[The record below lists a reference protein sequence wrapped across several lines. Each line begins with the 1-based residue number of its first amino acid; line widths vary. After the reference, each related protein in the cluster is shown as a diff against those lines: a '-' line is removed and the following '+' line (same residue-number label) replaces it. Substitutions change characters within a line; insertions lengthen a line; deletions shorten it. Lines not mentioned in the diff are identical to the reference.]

1 MGTKTLSDEYLK
13 NIDYFYKQQ
22 YLKEISTSS
31 ELLVY
36 DWSNGGET
44 EIIVEDI
51 ERIGKLFFYYLL
63 LNQMCLNRRY
73 AQTLIASKS
82 TTRN

>member
-1 MGTKTLSDEYLK
+1 MVSVLQQRIKERKIAGESETMSDEYLK
-13 NIDYFYKQQ
+13 NVDYFYKQQ
-22 YLKEISTSS
+22 YLKEISASS

-51 ERIGKLFFYYLL
+51 ERIG
-63 LNQMCLNRRY
+63 N
-73 AQTLIASKS
+73 
-82 TTRN
+82 

>member
-1 MGTKTLSDEYLK
+1 MQD
-13 NIDYFYKQQ
+13 IDYFYKQQ
-22 YLKEISTSS
+22 YLKEISLSS

-51 ERIGKLFFYYLL
+51 ERIGKDFL
-63 LNQMCLNRRY
+63 
-73 AQTLIASKS
+73 
-82 TTRN
+82 